1 MIVKLLNYYINSYR
15 SVRGVD
21 GCYMHDSLAMIL
33 AAKPNLIKKK
43 EQIYI
48 DVEISGELTL
58 GRTQADLRCPPS
70 QPPNIIHCREVD
82 YVKTQLIFRNLLG
95 I

>member
-1 MIVKLLNYYINSYR
+1 
-15 SVRGVD
+15 
-21 GCYMHDSLAMIL
+21 MHDSLAMIL
-33 AAKPNLIKKK
+33 AAKPNLITKK

-48 DVEISGELTL
+48 DVEVSGELTL

-82 YVKTQLIFRNLLG
+82 YVTTQLIFRNLLG
-95 I
+95 L